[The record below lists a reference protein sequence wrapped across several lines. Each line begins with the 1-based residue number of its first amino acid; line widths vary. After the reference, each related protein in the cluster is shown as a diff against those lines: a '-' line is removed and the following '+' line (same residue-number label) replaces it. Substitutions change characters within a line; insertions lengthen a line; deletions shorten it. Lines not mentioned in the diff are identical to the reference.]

1 MPHYCSRWRRGCQYT
16 FASRQCF
23 GPPLR
28 RYSTT
33 QNFAFLAL
41 GILAI
46 VLALFL
52 AWALYRL
59 TRTLAAVEELVVTT
73 TEEMRETLPEVRE
86 SLGHVNDITAGVN
99 VGLRTV
105 GSGAAEMSGRLRIS
119 LKGPANAAAA
129 AAHGV
134 KVGAAT
140 LWRSLLEGD

>member
-1 MPHYCSRWRRGCQYT
+1 LAEG
-16 FASRQCF
+16 
-23 GPPLR
+23 
-28 RYSTT
+28 
-33 QNFAFLAL
+33 FAFLAL
-41 GILAI
+41 GILAL

-52 AWALYRL
+52 AWVLYRL
-59 TRTLAAVEELVVTT
+59 TKTLTAVEELVVTT

-105 GSGAAEMSGRLRIS
+105 GSSAAEMNGRLRVS

>member
-1 MPHYCSRWRRGCQYT
+1 M
-16 FASRQCF
+16 
-23 GPPLR
+23 
-28 RYSTT
+28 
-33 QNFAFLAL
+33 
-41 GILAI
+41 LAI
-46 VLALFL
+46 VLAVFM

-105 GSGAAEMSGRLRIS
+105 GSGAAEMNGRLRES
-119 LKGPANAAAA
+119 LKGPAKAAAA

-134 KVGAAT
+134 KVGAASRWRT
-140 LWRSLLEGD
+140 LLQGD

>member
-1 MPHYCSRWRRGCQYT
+1 MAEG
-16 FASRQCF
+16 
-23 GPPLR
+23 
-28 RYSTT
+28 
-33 QNFAFLAL
+33 FAFLAL
-41 GILAI
+41 GVLSI

-59 TRTLAAVEELVVTT
+59 TRALTAVEELVVTT

-99 VGLRTV
+99 IGLRTV
-105 GSGAAEMSGRLRIS
+105 GSGAAEMSGRLRIG

-129 AAHGV
+129 AAKGG

-140 LWRSLLEGD
+140 LWRSMLEGE

>member
-1 MPHYCSRWRRGCQYT
+1 M
-16 FASRQCF
+16 SRQMF
-23 GPPLR
+23 RTAVEEVPNQLE
-28 RYSTT
+28 
-33 QNFAFLAL
+33 NFAFLAL

-46 VLALFL
+46 VLAIFM
-52 AWALYRL
+52 AWVLYRV
-59 TRTLAAVEELVVTT
+59 TRTLTAVEDLVVTT

-105 GSGAAEMSGRLRIS
+105 GSGAAEASDRLRIS

-140 LWRSLLEGD
+140 LWRSLLEGE

>member
-1 MPHYCSRWRRGCQYT
+1 MFRTAAEEVPNH
-16 FASRQCF
+16 
-23 GPPLR
+23 L
-28 RYSTT
+28 

-46 VLALFL
+46 VLALFM
-52 AWALYRL
+52 AWVLYRV
-59 TRTLAAVEELVVTT
+59 TRTLTAVEELVVTT

-86 SLGHVNDITAGVN
+86 SIGHVNDITAGVN

-105 GSGAAEMSGRLRIS
+105 GSGASDMSGRLREN

-140 LWRSLLEGD
+140 LWRSLLEGE

>member
-1 MPHYCSRWRRGCQYT
+1 
-16 FASRQCF
+16 
-23 GPPLR
+23 L
-28 RYSTT
+28 
-33 QNFAFLAL
+33 NFAFIAL
-41 GILAI
+41 GILAL

-52 AWALYRL
+52 AWVLYRL

-86 SLGHVNDITAGVN
+86 TLGNVNDITAGVN

-105 GSGAAEMSGRLRIS
+105 GTGAAEMNGRLKIS
-119 LKGPANAAAA
+119 LQGPARAAAA

-134 KVGAAT
+134 KVGAAS

>member
-1 MPHYCSRWRRGCQYT
+1 MFRTAVEEVPNH
-16 FASRQCF
+16 
-23 GPPLR
+23 LE
-28 RYSTT
+28 
-33 QNFAFLAL
+33 NFAFLAL

-46 VLALFL
+46 VLAIFM
-52 AWALYRL
+52 AWVLYRV
-59 TRTLAAVEELVVTT
+59 TRTLTAVEDLVVTT

-105 GSGAAEMSGRLRIS
+105 GSGATEMSDRLRIS

-140 LWRSLLEGD
+140 LWRSLLEGEMKHGER

>member
-1 MPHYCSRWRRGCQYT
+1 M
-16 FASRQCF
+16 
-23 GPPLR
+23 
-28 RYSTT
+28 
-33 QNFAFLAL
+33 
-41 GILAI
+41 
-46 VLALFL
+46 

-105 GSGAAEMSGRLRIS
+105 GTGAAEMSGRLRVS
-119 LKGPANAAAA
+119 LNGPVKAAAA

-134 KVGAAT
+134 KVGAAS
-140 LWRSLLEGD
+140 LWRTLLEGD

>member
-1 MPHYCSRWRRGCQYT
+1 LAEG
-16 FASRQCF
+16 
-23 GPPLR
+23 
-28 RYSTT
+28 
-33 QNFAFLAL
+33 FAFFTL

-59 TRTLAAVEELVVTT
+59 TRTLTAVEELVVTT

-105 GSGAAEMSGRLRIS
+105 GTGAAEMSGRLRVS
-119 LKGPANAAAA
+119 LNGPVKAAAA

-134 KVGAAT
+134 KVGAAS
-140 LWRSLLEGD
+140 LWRTLLEGD

>member
-1 MPHYCSRWRRGCQYT
+1 MFRTAAEEVPNH
-16 FASRQCF
+16 
-23 GPPLR
+23 L
-28 RYSTT
+28 

-41 GILAI
+41 GILAM
-46 VLALFL
+46 VLAIFM
-52 AWALYRL
+52 AWVLYRV
-59 TRTLAAVEELVVTT
+59 TRTLTAVEDLVVTT

-105 GSGAAEMSGRLRIS
+105 GSGAAEMSDRLRIS

-140 LWRSLLEGD
+140 LWRSLLEGPEGDEYGER

>member
-1 MPHYCSRWRRGCQYT
+1 LAEG
-16 FASRQCF
+16 
-23 GPPLR
+23 
-28 RYSTT
+28 
-33 QNFAFLAL
+33 FAFFTL

-59 TRTLAAVEELVVTT
+59 TRTLTAVEELVVTT

-105 GSGAAEMSGRLRIS
+105 GSGAAEMSGRLRVS

-140 LWRSLLEGD
+140 LLRSMLEGD